1 MPTGTLAD
9 FASRNMQS
17 ILFTLVIL
25 NVIQTT
31 IGLIMWGMIRNIK
44 EGITWGDTC
53 EKLHIE
59 VNRRLKRLEDA
70 ENGRT

>member
-1 MPTGTLAD
+1 MPSGVLSD
-9 FASRNMQS
+9 FVNRNIES

-31 IGLIMWGMIRNIK
+31 IGIIMWGMIRNLK

-70 ENGRT
+70 ENGRS

>member
-1 MPTGTLAD
+1 MPPGILSD
-9 FASRNMQS
+9 FVSRNIGS
-17 ILFTLVIL
+17 ILFTLIIL

-31 IGLIMWGMIRNIK
+31 MGMIMWGMVRNIK

-59 VNRRLKRLEDA
+59 VNRRLKRLEDT